1 MIRRSLLTIAV
12 PIVLIAG
19 YVLFGSVGGALEDAW
34 EDFAAPFLIT
44 YCIGLGFTIAWDVVR
59 ESASLGG
66 ASATVVAL
74 TGVLSALVIFGMLGG
89 PQALIDDPWLF
100 GVAIAPGLQL
110 AGPLLR
116 KRRAASDG
124 RDA

>member
-34 EDFAAPFLIT
+34 EDFAAPFLIM
-44 YCIGLGFTIAWDVVR
+44 YWLGLGFTIAWDYVR
-59 ESASLGG
+59 EA
-66 ASATVVAL
+66 ASAPGVSPTVVAI
-74 TGVLSALVIFGMLGG
+74 TGVLGALVILGMLGG

-116 KRRAASDG
+116 KCLAMSDG